1 MKYNK
6 ISPSDRKRVV
16 EEDWK
21 SLCKTLGINV
31 KTASTWFEMKVEI
44 PEKKGGKISKKSP
57 EIIVSLLAKIEENA
71 STTLLE
77 LKTLVFRDFIQFGCY
92 YKYNKELASCRIDI
106 SNEYKRKNCEHE

>member
-16 EEDWK
+16 DAFNNEEDWK

-31 KTASTWFEMKVEI
+31 KTASSWFEMKVEI

-57 EIIVSLLAKIEENA
+57 EIIVSSENRR
-71 STTLLE
+71 
-77 LKTLVFRDFIQFGCY
+77 KCF
-92 YKYNKELASCRIDI
+92 YNFAGIDDVGFP
-106 SNEYKRKNCEHE
+106 